1 METITTMSRKTLV
14 MLTAVLLCGCTVTE
28 FSPDTRA
35 FKRTSFLQRA
45 EFGKLIVKPDGSV
58 TLEGYKNDGGAATME
73 AVARG
78 AAQGAVAGASPVP

>member
-1 METITTMSRKTLV
+1 MKKLIPIL
-14 MLTAVLLCGCTVTE
+14 AVLLCGCTVTE

-58 TLEGYKNDGGAATME
+58 TLEGYKNDGGAQSLE